1 MQPLTAEWVTKA
13 EADLATAQRE
23 LRARRAPNYDAACF
37 HAQQCAE
44 KYLKA
49 LLQEES
55 VSFPRTHDLMML
67 LSLMT
72 SPAPALTVLQ
82 ADLRLLTA
90 FGVAFRYP
98 GTSADRAM
106 ARDAVSRCLIVRAAI
121 RQSLG
126 L

>member
-72 SPAPALTVLQ
+72 SPDPALTVLQ

-90 FGVAFRYP
+90 TP
-98 GTSADRAM
+98 
-106 ARDAVSRCLIVRAAI
+106 ARPPTE
-121 RQSLG
+121 QWLG
-126 L
+126 MPSPVV